1 MNHTCRVCPMVS
13 DNEKWGRISALRPS
27 GGAAPF
33 SESSRR
39 PDRLPELLDA
49 ECRTNEAGSH
59 LIVRKKFSE
68 PKEPAFQ
75 PEMFR
80 LLTSNPPST
89 ICDARKWLF
98 LDTET
103 TGLAGGT
110 GTYAFLIGIA
120 WWDESG
126 FCVEQY
132 FMRHPGEEKSMLLE
146 LAGRLGQ
153 DRVLVTFNG
162 KSFDWPLLET
172 RYRLCRAGSAECP
185 PIHLDLLYPSRQLW
199 KMRLSSIA
207 LSELERHILALD
219 RGPDI
224 PAETIPARYFQY
236 LRTGIAEPLVEVFR
250 HNQMDLCG
258 LAALSLKIA
267 RILEN
272 PLGAC
277 GAEELFGVSRMLQK
291 AGESNSAEGFYL
303 RALGKGLPREAG
315 RIARRELAGMARKRK
330 DFDQA
335 NSLWQDLIGES
346 PETIEAYEQLAIHC
360 EHRSREIERAIVLTR
375 QALVKLQDSMRAGM
389 ISMST
394 YRHRHAALQR
404 RLSRLEEKKKIHKDT
419 EAQRNS

>member
-1 MNHTCRVCPMVS
+1 MVS
-13 DNEKWGRISALRPS
+13 DNEKWARISALRPS
-27 GGAAPF
+27 GGPAPV
-33 SESSRR
+33 SEAFRR
-39 PDRLPELLDA
+39 PDRLPELLGA
-49 ECRTNEAGSH
+49 EVRTNEAGSH
-59 LIVRKKFSE
+59 LIVRNAFPE
-68 PKEPAFQ
+68 PKEPAFR
-75 PEMFR
+75 PETFR
-80 LLTSNPPST
+80 LLTANLSST
-89 ICDARKWLF
+89 KCDARKWLF

-132 FMRHPGEEKSMLLE
+132 FMRHPGEEKSMLQA
-146 LAGRLGQ
+146 LAARLGR

-172 RYRLCRAGSAECP
+172 RYRLCRSGIAECP

-199 KMRLSSIA
+199 KMRLSSLA
-207 LSELERHILALD
+207 LSELEKHILALD

-236 LRTGIAEPLVEVFR
+236 LRAGIAEPLVEVFR
-250 HNQMDLCG
+250 HNQMDLRG
-258 LAALSLKIA
+258 LAALSLTIA

-272 PLGAC
+272 PLGAAAA
-277 GAEELFGVSRMLQK
+277 AEEIFGVSRMLQR
-291 AGESNSAEGFYL
+291 AGECSSAEDLYL
-303 RALGKGLPREAG
+303 QALEIGLPKAAG

-335 NSLWQDLIGES
+335 NVLWQDLLGES
-346 PETIEAYEQLAIHC
+346 PDAIEAYEQMAIHC
-360 EHRSREIERAIVLTR
+360 EHRTREIERAIGLTR
-375 QALVKLQDSMRAGM
+375 QALVKLQDSMRAGR
-389 ISMST
+389 ISMAT
-394 YRHRHAALQR
+394 YRNRHAALQH
-404 RLSRLEEKKKIHKDT
+404 RLSRLEEKKKNHQDT